1 MVEEIGAIGAIGS
14 GDLGSTATLPASA
27 AVRPL
32 PPARPKA
39 PAQPPPRSS
48 QPQSAPQSPQPQP
61 SAQQIQADLA
71 KVNAKLASS
80 DRVMQMQ
87 VDRATGLTIVT
98 VKNSQT
104 GEVLQQ
110 FPSSD
115 SVHLAQMLAA
125 WASGKNILVDLIA

>member
-14 GDLGSTATLPASA
+14 GDPGSTATLPASA

-32 PPARPKA
+32 QPSAAGHDPQKA
-39 PAQPPPRSS
+39 PAQP
-48 QPQSAPQSPQPQP
+48 APQPFPAQPNTR
-61 SAQQIQADLA
+61 QIQADLD
-71 KVNAKLASS
+71 KVNARLASS
-80 DRVMQMQ
+80 NRVMQMQ
-87 VDRATGLTIVT
+87 VDRATGLTIVQ

>member
-14 GDLGSTATLPASA
+14 GDPGSTATLPASA

-32 PPARPKA
+32 KPAPPKA
-39 PAQPPPRSS
+39 PTQAPPRSS
-48 QPQSAPQSPQPQP
+48 QPP
-61 SAQQIQADLA
+61 SSQIQADLA
-71 KVNAKLASS
+71 RVNQKLASS
-80 DRVMQMQ
+80 DREMQMQ

-98 VKNSQT
+98 VRNSQT

-110 FPSSD
+110 FPGMD

>member
-14 GDLGSTATLPASA
+14 GDPGSTATLPASA

-32 PPARPKA
+32 KPVPPPKA
-39 PAQPPPRSS
+39 PTQAPPRSS
-48 QPQSAPQSPQPQP
+48 QPP
-61 SAQQIQADLA
+61 SSQIQADLGR
-71 KVNAKLASS
+71 VNQKLASS
-80 DRVMQMQ
+80 NREMQVQ

-98 VKNSQT
+98 VRNSQT

-110 FPSSD
+110 FPGMD

>member
-14 GDLGSTATLPASA
+14 GDPGSTATLPASA

-32 PPARPKA
+32 KPAPPPKA
-39 PAQPPPRSS
+39 PTQAPPRSS
-48 QPQSAPQSPQPQP
+48 PPP
-61 SAQQIQADLA
+61 SSQIQADLA
-71 KVNAKLASS
+71 RVNQKLASS
-80 DRVMQMQ
+80 NRELQVQ

-98 VKNSQT
+98 VRNSQT

-110 FPSSD
+110 FPGMD

>member
-14 GDLGSTATLPASA
+14 GDPGSTATLPASA

-32 PPARPKA
+32 KPAPPKA
-39 PAQPPPRSS
+39 PTQTPSRSS
-48 QPQSAPQSPQPQP
+48 QPQS
-61 SAQQIQADLA
+61 SAQQIQADFA

-80 DRVMQMQ
+80 DREMQMQ

-104 GEVLQQ
+104 GQVLQQ
-110 FPSSD
+110 FPSLD
-115 SVHLAQMLAA
+115 SVHLAQMLSA

>member
-14 GDLGSTATLPASA
+14 GDPGSTATLPASA

-32 PPARPKA
+32 KPAPPKA
-39 PAQPPPRSS
+39 PTRAPPRSS
-48 QPQSAPQSPQPQP
+48 QPP
-61 SAQQIQADLA
+61 SSQIQADLA
-71 KVNAKLASS
+71 RVNQKLASS
-80 DRVMQMQ
+80 NRELQVQ

-98 VKNSQT
+98 VRNSQT

-110 FPSSD
+110 FPGMD

>member
-14 GDLGSTATLPASA
+14 GDPGSTATLPASA

-32 PPARPKA
+32 PPRPAARQNPPNA
-39 PAQPPPRSS
+39 PTQPPPRSS
-48 QPQSAPQSPQPQP
+48 QSQP
-61 SAQQIQADLA
+61 SPQQIQTDLA

-98 VKNSQT
+98 VRNSQT

>member
-14 GDLGSTATLPASA
+14 GDPGSTATLPASA

-32 PPARPKA
+32 QPPPSRPSPSKA
-39 PAQPPPRSS
+39 PAQS
-48 QPQSAPQSPQPQP
+48 PQSSQPQP

-98 VKNSQT
+98 VRNSQT
-104 GEVLQQ
+104 GAVLQQ
-110 FPSSD
+110 FPGSD

>member
-14 GDLGSTATLPASA
+14 GDPGSTATLPASA
-27 AVRPL
+27 AVRP
-32 PPARPKA
+32 PKPAPAKA
-39 PAQPPPRSS
+39 PTQTPSRSS
-48 QPQSAPQSPQPQP
+48 QPQP
-61 SAQQIQADLA
+61 SAQQTQADLA

-80 DRVMQMQ
+80 DQVMQMQ

-98 VKNSQT
+98 VRNSLT
-104 GEVLQQ
+104 GQVLQQ
-110 FPSSD
+110 FPGLD

>member
-14 GDLGSTATLPASA
+14 GDPGSTATLPASA
-27 AVRPL
+27 AVRPSK
-32 PPARPKA
+32 PA
-39 PAQPPPRSS
+39 PPR
-48 QPQSAPQSPQPQP
+48 APTQAPPRASQPQP
-61 SAQQIQADLA
+61 SQIQADLA

-80 DRVMQMQ
+80 DREMQTQ

-110 FPSSD
+110 FPGMD

>member
-14 GDLGSTATLPASA
+14 GDPGSTATLPASA

-32 PPARPKA
+32 KPAPPKA
-39 PAQPPPRSS
+39 PTQAPPRSS
-48 QPQSAPQSPQPQP
+48 QPP
-61 SAQQIQADLA
+61 SSQIQADLA
-71 KVNAKLASS
+71 RVNQKLASS
-80 DRVMQMQ
+80 DREMQMQ

-98 VKNSQT
+98 VRNSQT

-110 FPSSD
+110 FPGMD

-125 WASGKNILVDLIA
+125 WASGKNVLVDLIA

>member
-14 GDLGSTATLPASA
+14 GDPGSTATLPASA

-32 PPARPKA
+32 RPSGPRPDPQQA
-39 PAQPPPRSS
+39 PAQPPVRPVPL
-48 QPQSAPQSPQPQP
+48 QTSAR
-61 SAQQIQADLA
+61 QIQADLE
-71 KVNAKLASS
+71 KVNAELASS
-80 DRVMQMQ
+80 NRVMQMQ
-87 VDRATGLTIVT
+87 VDRATGLTIVQ

>member
-14 GDLGSTATLPASA
+14 GDPGSTATLPASA
-27 AVRPL
+27 AVRPSKPA
-32 PPARPKA
+32 PPRA
-39 PAQPPPRSS
+39 PTQAPPRASQPPPS
-48 QPQSAPQSPQPQP
+48 
-61 SAQQIQADLA
+61 QIQADLA

-80 DRVMQMQ
+80 DREMQTQ

-110 FPSSD
+110 FPGMD

>member
-14 GDLGSTATLPASA
+14 GDPGSTATPPASA

-32 PPARPKA
+32 KPPPPKA
-39 PAQPPPRSS
+39 PTQASPRS
-48 QPQSAPQSPQPQP
+48 PQQQP

-80 DRVMQMQ
+80 NREMQMQ

-98 VKNSQT
+98 VRNSQT

-110 FPSSD
+110 FPGMD

>member
-1 MVEEIGAIGAIGS
+1 MAEEIGAIGSVGS
-14 GDLGSTATLPASA
+14 GDPGSTATLPASA

-32 PPARPKA
+32 RPTVQKAPQQPAPKA
-39 PAQPPPRSS
+39 PP
-48 QPQSAPQSPQPQP
+48 P
-61 SAQQIQADLA
+61 SAQQIQADLS
-71 KVNAKLASS
+71 KVNAQLASS
-80 DRVMQMQ
+80 NRVMQTQ

-98 VKNSQT
+98 VRNSTT

-110 FPSSD
+110 FPSED

>member
-1 MVEEIGAIGAIGS
+1 ME
-14 GDLGSTATLPASA
+14 
-27 AVRPL
+27 
-32 PPARPKA
+32 
-39 PAQPPPRSS
+39 
-48 QPQSAPQSPQPQP
+48 
-61 SAQQIQADLA
+61 ADLA
-71 KVNAKLASS
+71 NVNEKLAST
-80 DRVMQMQ
+80 DREMQMQ

-110 FPSSD
+110 FPGMD

>member
-14 GDLGSTATLPASA
+14 GDPGSTATLPASA

-32 PPARPKA
+32 KPAPPKA
-39 PAQPPPRSS
+39 PTQAPPRSS
-48 QPQSAPQSPQPQP
+48 QPP
-61 SAQQIQADLA
+61 SSQTQADLA
-71 KVNAKLASS
+71 RVNQKLASS
-80 DRVMQMQ
+80 DREMQMQ

-98 VKNSQT
+98 VRNSQT

-110 FPSSD
+110 FPGMD

>member
-14 GDLGSTATLPASA
+14 GDPGSTATLPASA

-32 PPARPKA
+32 KPPPPKA
-39 PAQPPPRSS
+39 PTRAPPR
-48 QPQSAPQSPQPQP
+48 SPQPQP
-61 SAQQIQADLA
+61 SAQRMEADLA
-71 KVNAKLASS
+71 NVNEKLAST
-80 DRVMQMQ
+80 DRQMQMQ

-110 FPSSD
+110 FPGMD

>member
-14 GDLGSTATLPASA
+14 GDPGSTATLPASA
-27 AVRPL
+27 GVRPL
-32 PPARPKA
+32 QPAPPKA
-39 PAQPPPRSS
+39 PAQTRSS
-48 QPQSAPQSPQPQP
+48 QPQP

-71 KVNAKLASS
+71 RVNQQLAGSN
-80 DRVMQMQ
+80 REMQMQ

-98 VKNSQT
+98 VRNSQT

>member
-1 MVEEIGAIGAIGS
+1 MVEEIGAIGPVGGV
-14 GDLGSTATLPASA
+14 GDPTSTATLPASA

-32 PPARPKA
+32 TPSPQKA
-39 PAQPPPRSS
+39 AS
-48 QPQSAPQSPQPQP
+48 QPAAQAPQP
-61 SAQQIQADLA
+61 STQQIQANLK
-71 KVNAKLASS
+71 KVNAQLASVN
-80 DRVMQMQ
+80 RVMEMQ

-110 FPSSD
+110 YPSSD

-125 WASGKNILVDLIA
+125 WASGKNVLVDLIA

>member
-14 GDLGSTATLPASA
+14 GDPGSTATLPASA

-32 PPARPKA
+32 KPVPPRPSTQA
-39 PAQPPPRSS
+39 PPRAFQPPPS
-48 QPQSAPQSPQPQP
+48 
-61 SAQQIQADLA
+61 QIQADLT

-80 DRVMQMQ
+80 DREMQTQ

-110 FPSSD
+110 FPGMD

>member
-14 GDLGSTATLPASA
+14 GDPGSTATLPASA
-27 AVRPL
+27 AVRP
-32 PPARPKA
+32 PAPPKA
-39 PAQPPPRSS
+39 PTQAPPRSS
-48 QPQSAPQSPQPQP
+48 QPP
-61 SAQQIQADLA
+61 SSQIQADLA
-71 KVNAKLASS
+71 RVNQKLASS
-80 DRVMQMQ
+80 NREMQVQ

-98 VKNSQT
+98 VRNSQT

-110 FPSSD
+110 FPGMD